1 MRGGCDVQF
10 KEVIAA
16 ARALAFYQKFEQIVV
31 LILTWLI
38 AIVVVFAI
46 WNLTLKIL
54 LTIVISGSF
63 DPTDYAVF
71 QTIFGMIFTVI
82 IALEFKRSLVVMA
95 ERRDSV
101 VQVRTVVLIALL
113 AVIRKL
119 LILDPNTADALH
131 LFALSA
137 AILALGGVY
146 WLVRYGDRREPASRR
161 APLGGSAAPHTP
173 QGTDSS
179 GRAAAPESI
188 SVRQT

>member
-1 MRGGCDVQF
+1 MQLNRM
-10 KEVIAA
+10 IAA
-16 ARALAFYQKFEQIVV
+16 ARALAWSTLYQKFEQIVV

-54 LTIVISGSF
+54 LTIVVSGSF
-63 DPTDYAVF
+63 DPTDYPVF

-82 IALEFKRSLVVMA
+82 IALEFKRSLMVMA
-95 ERRDSV
+95 ERRESI

-119 LILDPNTADALH
+119 LIIDPNATDALH
-131 LFALSA
+131 LLALSA

-146 WLVRYGDRREPASRR
+146 WLVRYGDRHEPASQRSP
-161 APLGGSAAPHTP
+161 AGGPAAAHAPH
-173 QGTDSS
+173 SS
-179 GRAAAPESI
+179 DHGSKGAAL
-188 SVRQT
+188 

>member
-1 MRGGCDVQF
+1 VQLI
-10 KEVIAA
+10 KVIAA
-16 ARALAFYQKFEQIVV
+16 ARAQLASTFYQKFEQIVV

-46 WNLTLKIL
+46 WNLMLKIL

-63 DPTDYAVF
+63 DPTDYVVF

-119 LILDPNTADALH
+119 LILDPNAADALH

-137 AILALGGVY
+137 AIVALGGVY
-146 WLVRYGDRREPASRR
+146 WLVRYGDRREPASQRL
-161 APLGGSAAPHTP
+161 PVGGSAAPHTP
-173 QGTDSS
+173 QSTDNS
-179 GRAAAPESI
+179 GR
-188 SVRQT
+188 R

>member
-1 MRGGCDVQF
+1 MQLKG
-10 KEVIAA
+10 VIAV
-16 ARALAFYQKFEQIVV
+16 ARALASSRFYPKFEQIVV
-31 LILTWLI
+31 LILGWLI

-54 LTIVISGSF
+54 LIILISGSF

-82 IALEFKRSLVVMA
+82 IALEFKRSLVVVA

-119 LILDPNTADALH
+119 LILDPNAADALH

-146 WLVRYGDRREPASRR
+146 WLVRYADRPEPASQRL
-161 APLGGSAAPHTP
+161 PLEGSAAPHAPRNT
-173 QGTDSS
+173 GSS
-179 GRAAAPESI
+179 GRGVAPEPLPLH
-188 SVRQT
+188 QT

>member
-1 MRGGCDVQF
+1 MQL
-10 KEVIAA
+10 KQVIAA
-16 ARALAFYQKFEQIVV
+16 ARALAWSTFYQKFEQLVV

-54 LTIVISGSF
+54 LTMVMSGSF
-63 DPTDYAVF
+63 DPTDYLVF

-95 ERRDSV
+95 ERRDSI

-119 LILDPNTADALH
+119 LIIDPNSGDALH

-146 WLVRYGDRREPASRR
+146 WLVRYGDRREPASQRLPQG
-161 APLGGSAAPHTP
+161 APAAPHTHTHAP
-173 QGTDSS
+173 QSADSS
-179 GRAAAPESI
+179 ARASAP
-188 SVRQT
+188 